1 MKSNFKAKMIFITEL
16 LLIGFVV
23 FYAIFLFFRTS
34 IFKTITVTLGV
45 LLFHFAMRLFVNWFF
60 KSMKGRPWNH
70 TNKWFR
76 ERNYERGL
84 FKVLRVA
91 SWKNHIPDYNP
102 EDFDQKQKKLSKMIS
117 NSCRE
122 EVTHIVMII
131 ANFLPILLPISL
143 SGVNFWLLFWLSV
156 LGGIIDLM
164 FILKQRYNRPR
175 MVKAFHSQESQR
187 KEFYMNN

>member
-1 MKSNFKAKMIFITEL
+1 
-16 LLIGFVV
+16 
-23 FYAIFLFFRTS
+23 
-34 IFKTITVTLGV
+34 
-45 LLFHFAMRLFVNWFF
+45 
-60 KSMKGRPWNH
+60 MKGRPWNH

-84 FKVLRVA
+84 FNLLKVA

-102 EDFDQKQKKLSKMIS
+102 EDFDQKQKRLSKMIS

-131 ANFLPILLPISL
+131 ANFLPIFLPIFL

-175 MVKAFHSQESQR
+175 MVKAFHSARVHRE
-187 KEFYMNN
+187 KNFI

>member
-76 ERNYERGL
+76 ERNYEKGL

-102 EDFDQKQKKLSKMIS
+102 EDFDQ
-117 NSCRE
+117 
-122 EVTHIVMII
+122 
-131 ANFLPILLPISL
+131 
-143 SGVNFWLLFWLSV
+143 
-156 LGGIIDLM
+156 
-164 FILKQRYNRPR
+164 
-175 MVKAFHSQESQR
+175 
-187 KEFYMNN
+187 

>member
-84 FKVLRVA
+84 FKVLKVA

-102 EDFDQKQKKLSKMIS
+102 EDFDQKQKRLSKMIS
-117 NSCRE
+117 NSC
-122 EVTHIVMII
+122 
-131 ANFLPILLPISL
+131 
-143 SGVNFWLLFWLSV
+143 
-156 LGGIIDLM
+156 
-164 FILKQRYNRPR
+164 
-175 MVKAFHSQESQR
+175 
-187 KEFYMNN
+187 